1 MGVIQWDKKYEVNVK
16 KIDRQHQK
24 IVDVL
29 NRLYDLQDTPVN
41 QSDAGRRKIEKIFDE
56 LRNYIVTH
64 FKTEEEYLKK
74 IKCTGFDLQKK
85 EHDAFIDTVCS
96 YQRQY
101 FKEQPLTLI
110 NLFNYVWDWFAH
122 HILTVDKK
130 CMTSEASNR

>member
-29 NRLYDLQDTPVN
+29 NKLYDLQDTPIN
-41 QSDAGRRKIEKIFDE
+41 QSDTSRRKIEKIFDE

-74 IKCTGFDLQKK
+74 IECTGFDLQKK
-85 EHDAFIDTVCS
+85 D
-96 YQRQY
+96 R
-101 FKEQPLTLI
+101 
-110 NLFNYVWDWFAH
+110 
-122 HILTVDKK
+122 
-130 CMTSEASNR
+130 